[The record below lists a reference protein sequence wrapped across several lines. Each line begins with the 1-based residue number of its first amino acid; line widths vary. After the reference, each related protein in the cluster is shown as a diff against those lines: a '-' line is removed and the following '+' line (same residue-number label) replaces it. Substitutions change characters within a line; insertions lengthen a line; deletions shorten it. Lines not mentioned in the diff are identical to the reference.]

1 MVGTEENL
9 MYFIILSVSS
19 SDFRFISLV
28 EAKFL
33 CEHFIGQHD
42 ILIYDPEST
51 VKSIKEV
58 PNTSPCFIGSK
69 ILNKMLSKKKENIRK
84 KKKKMNE
91 RGKKVP

>member
-1 MVGTEENL
+1 MVGTEEIL

-19 SDFRFISLV
+19 SVFRFISLV

-91 RGKKVP
+91 RGKKVS